1 MLELR
6 APGTTV
12 GADPSRSAGVVHR
25 RKRVVSDLQ
34 PSARRC
40 GEVLEALER
49 VVASRRGD
57 SPDRSYTSRLLAGGV
72 PRIGPKVTEE
82 ADELVRAAAGESD
95 DRVVAEAADLVYH
108 MLVLLA
114 ARDLPLTRVE
124 DELARRFG
132 VSGLDEK
139 AARAGGHAGRQQPT
153 GGAS

>member
-1 MLELR
+1 M
-6 APGTTV
+6 
-12 GADPSRSAGVVHR
+12 
-25 RKRVVSDLQ
+25 
-34 PSARRC
+34 
-40 GEVLEALER
+40 
-49 VVASRRGD
+49 VASRRGD

-108 MLVLLA
+108 MLVLLT
-114 ARDLPLTRVE
+114 ARDLPLARVE

-139 AARAGGHAGRQQPT
+139 AARADGGDATRQTTT

>member
-1 MLELR
+1 
-6 APGTTV
+6 
-12 GADPSRSAGVVHR
+12 
-25 RKRVVSDLQ
+25 
-34 PSARRC
+34 
-40 GEVLEALER
+40 

-82 ADELVRAAAGESD
+82 ADELVRAAAEESD

-114 ARDLPLTRVE
+114 ARDLPLGRVE

-139 AARAGGHAGRQQPT
+139 AARASGGNPARQQST